1 MESFDSRGQAAGQ
14 PRYQSLTERERLDL
28 EVQLATVWVILELET
43 EDLAKKLAVL
53 GVRAAARL
61 WREAV

>member
-1 MESFDSRGQAAGQ
+1 MGSFDSGGQAAGR
-14 PRYQSLTERERLDL
+14 PRYQSSTERERLDL